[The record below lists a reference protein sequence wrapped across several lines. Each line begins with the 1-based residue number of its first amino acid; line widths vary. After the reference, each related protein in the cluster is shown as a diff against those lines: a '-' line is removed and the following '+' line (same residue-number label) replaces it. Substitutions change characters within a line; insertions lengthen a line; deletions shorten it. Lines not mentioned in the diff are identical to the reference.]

1 MNNPKLEKY
10 NEERRKIT
18 EKLDGLQA
26 RAKEL
31 DGKIM
36 EAENLEIRALMKME
50 KMTLSDLMALVRTM
64 QERHRTPYSAN
75 DDAEYNPFADN
86 GGAFPYHTKDDEEDM
101 PNE

>member
-10 NEERRKIT
+10 NEERRKII
-18 EKLDGLQA
+18 EKLDKLQA

-36 EAENLEIRALMKME
+36 EAENLEIRALMKTE

-64 QERHRTPYSAN
+64 QERHRTPFSV
-75 DDAEYNPFADN
+75 DDAQYNPSADN
-86 GGAFPYHTKDDEEDM
+86 GGSSPYCTNENEEEL

>member
-18 EKLDGLQA
+18 EKLDRLQA

-36 EAENLEIRALMKME
+36 EAENLEIRALMKTE

-64 QERHRTPYSAN
+64 QERHRTPYSV
-75 DDAEYNPFADN
+75 DDAQYNPSADN
-86 GGAFPYHTKDDEEDM
+86 GGASLYYTNDDEEEM
-101 PNE
+101 PKE

>member
-18 EKLDGLQA
+18 EKLDRLQA

-36 EAENLEIRALMKME
+36 EAENLEIRALMKTE

-64 QERHRTPYSAN
+64 QERHRTPYSSGN
-75 DDAEYNPFADN
+75 DAQYNPSADN
-86 GGAFPYHTKDDEEDM
+86 GGTSPYHTNDNEEEL

>member
-18 EKLDGLQA
+18 EKLDRLQA

-36 EAENLEIRALMKME
+36 EAENLEIRALMKTE
-50 KMTLSDLMALVRTM
+50 KMTLSDLMTLVRTM
-64 QERHRTPYSAN
+64 QERHRTPYSGG
-75 DDAEYNPFADN
+75 DSTEYNPSADN
-86 GGAFPYHTKDDEEDM
+86 GGASLYDTNDDEEEM

>member
-18 EKLDGLQA
+18 EKLDRLQA

-36 EAENLEIRALMKME
+36 EAENLEIRALMKTE

-64 QERHRTPYSAN
+64 QERHRTPYSV
-75 DDAEYNPFADN
+75 DDAQYNPSADN
-86 GGAFPYHTKDDEEDM
+86 GGASPYHTNDNEEEL